1 MNALFVNYHKVAM
14 RIVDPMIVSGAFV
27 GGYTGMY
34 IAHEDQPNNMAKT
47 WFGGVLG
54 VGVGALTGFAMAYTF
69 PIAIIAAGVKVY
81 DNVKVPIP
89 LK

>member
-1 MNALFVNYHKVAM
+1 MANLVTNYHKLAM
-14 RIVDPMIVSGAFV
+14 RISEPMMLSGAFV

-47 WFGGVLG
+47 WFGGVVG

-81 DNVKVPIP
+81 DNVKVPIR
-89 LK
+89 